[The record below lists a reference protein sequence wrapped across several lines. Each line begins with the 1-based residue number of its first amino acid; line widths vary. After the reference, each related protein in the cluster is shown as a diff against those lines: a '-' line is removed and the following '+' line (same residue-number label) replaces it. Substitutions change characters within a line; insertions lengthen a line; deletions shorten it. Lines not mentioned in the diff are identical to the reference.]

1 MLRPTALVT
10 GGASGIGRA
19 ICLAFEARNWNVVS
33 ADILPCP
40 LGRGFAMTSEAPAS
54 TGSAICHVECD
65 AASAA
70 DIERAVATTVAAHGG
85 ITTLVNNVAIQ
96 THNGVPC
103 HLLDDDVWQR
113 HQDINITSYCMHDRE
128 RRGARAGGSGG
139 RGGDLSC
146 TCGHN
151 TVLLRTGHPTSRVC
165 SHVRSLPFTVRFS
178 KHSIPH
184 MLAAGGGSIV
194 NIASVQGLASQ
205 AGIPAYAAT
214 KGACLSFTRQLAN
227 EYECGV
233 CVCAVIM

>member
-1 MLRPTALVT
+1 MFSGRAVSYKVDLCFKATLAQLSILADTVARENPALLPMLRPTALVT

-40 LGRGFAMTSEAPAS
+40 LGRGFAMTSDAPAS

-113 HQDINITSYCMHDRE
+113 HQDINITSYCMCARPRAE
-128 RRGARAGGSGG
+128 RGEGGGFNHSRAG
-139 RGGDLSC
+139 
-146 TCGHN
+146 
-151 TVLLRTGHPTSRVC
+151 TS
-165 SHVRSLPFTVRFS
+165 
-178 KHSIPH
+178 
-184 MLAAGGGSIV
+184 
-194 NIASVQGLASQ
+194 
-205 AGIPAYAAT
+205 
-214 KGACLSFTRQLAN
+214 
-227 EYECGV
+227 
-233 CVCAVIM
+233 